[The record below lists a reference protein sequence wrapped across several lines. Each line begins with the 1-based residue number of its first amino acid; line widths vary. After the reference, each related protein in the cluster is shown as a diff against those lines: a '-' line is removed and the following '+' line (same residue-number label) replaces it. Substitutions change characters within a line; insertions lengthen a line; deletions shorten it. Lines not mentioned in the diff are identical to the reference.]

1 MEFAFGFRFSQR
13 KFRVSFLTFTPVS
26 ITSLPGHSDV
36 QPKDWENQREI
47 SNRRRRVL
55 RRDRYRC
62 RGCDKDERDV
72 TVAVHLINPDVTEE
86 QHMLTLCRNCF
97 AIVNRRKII
106 ASRTSEFLLKLWAV
120 LHSRGL
126 SPASHESVEG
136 PEFTVQQLP

>member
-1 MEFAFGFRFSQR
+1 MEFTFGFRFSQR
-13 KFRVSFLTFTPVS
+13 KFRMPFLTFTPIS
-26 ITSLPGHSDV
+26 ITPLPRHSDV
-36 QPKDWENQREI
+36 QLRDSANQREI
-47 SNRRRRVL
+47 SNCRRRVL

-86 QHMLTLCRNCF
+86 QHMLTLCKNCF

-126 SPASHESVEG
+126 SPVGHESDQAL
-136 PEFTVQQLP
+136 EFTVQQLP